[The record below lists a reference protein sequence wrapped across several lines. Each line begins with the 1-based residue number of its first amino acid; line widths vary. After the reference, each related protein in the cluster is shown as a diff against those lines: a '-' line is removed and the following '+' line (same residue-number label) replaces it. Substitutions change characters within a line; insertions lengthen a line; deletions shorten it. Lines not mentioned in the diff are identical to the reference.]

1 MATGAMAKAS
11 VPKPSRRGLEVME
24 ITNTMSEQ
32 LTAMFRVDD
41 RHQWLRDADLTYC
54 AARHLLFAEDV
65 FFRSAVGYLLHQ
77 AVEKY
82 LKSLR
87 KVLSP
92 NIPERQGS
100 HDLCAIHRDVSNQG
114 NVLATAQI
122 ENAISELNT
131 LQHWRYEDRQ
141 SDKTRQAIEDGL
153 ARADLVVAGV
163 RAEIPREVRFQG
175 LHRIL
180 QLEGSHREL
189 LLNALLRKNA
199 QRDHWKSEVMGI
211 SSAVDRLFRKIR
223 SS

>member
-1 MATGAMAKAS
+1 MAKAS
-11 VPKPSRRGLEVME
+11 VPKPSSRDLEVME

-32 LTAMFRVDD
+32 LTSMFRVDD

-54 AARHLLFAEDV
+54 AARHLLLGEDV

-82 LKSLR
+82 LKTLR
-87 KVLSP
+87 KVLFPKISEKKDGH
-92 NIPERQGS
+92 NLDLLRADVAGNTQALGTPEI
-100 HDLCAIHRDVSNQG
+100 AKAV
-114 NVLATAQI
+114 A
-122 ENAISELNT
+122 ELNT
-131 LQHWRYEDRQ
+131 LQNWRYVDGKQ
-141 SDKTRQAIEDGL
+141 NKTRQATESGL
-153 ARADLVVAGV
+153 VSADFIVATV

-189 LLNALLRKNA
+189 LLSALLRKNA

-211 SSAVDRLFRKIR
+211 SPDVDRLFKEIR